1 MTDTVRNQGLALR
14 EMEKALAAKS
24 SKSEISTALNMKAN
38 SSDIS
43 RSLSEMNNAID
54 QRVTMEEI
62 RSLLNEKISKSELIY
77 MLNAKASNEDVH
89 NMIDEKVDSSE
100 YTNEI
105 NELKKKIEFLEK
117 ELNKK
122 TSGFVEYS
130 EIKTFKNLI
139 EQKANFTDMNEAL
152 NTKANKETVLT
163 SLKTK
168 ANKSDVDI
176 LLNNKVDKSEFIQ
189 IANALQNKCDIS
201 EIDNINRTLSNYV
214 NKENFDSIIE
224 SINNKAEAND
234 FKLIS
239 DAFQEMKTSMTK
251 RIDDIDQ
258 DLDRL
263 IENIK
268 TQFQN
273 LNVVINNI
281 ENNKIDYSSF
291 EKVNQLINKKVDAD
305 KIEVLITKVK
315 NEMFETI
322 SSFKGEVS
330 TSRKKNEDKNSERLI
345 ALTNEIKE
353 LMNEVNVEKE
363 KINKFLVEKNIEK
376 DNMQIQA
383 KNLIASSL
391 TKVHDE
397 IFGLKESINNISM
410 TFSNELKNKIDT
422 QNFSDVIVKINEDL
436 SSKVSIPILD
446 QVSKSIENDINDK
459 VFAALNEIKL
469 DLSKKISLNEI
480 SALLTDKAE
489 KKALDCKVNMSDFD
503 KLKNQIDTLIKELNS
518 KVSNDKFE
526 LSNKNIISSIEDI
539 STSLTLKANIR
550 EILTLLK
557 NKAEVDDVN
566 NALNEIHNELDTKN
580 TIDSF
585 STAMDNQAIINDALC
600 TENCLARWLWK
611 SGKVKNGYAIP
622 WEVQAVNT
630 APDNFIWEKDK
641 TFILCSSAGLYK
653 VEIGFFSDKKPA
665 VQILVNG
672 EVVISSITNSNFVTR
687 GKKGVNGNC
696 SGVTLTDF
704 LLLGDKSRISISY
717 SGDEGAIGFLGL
729 KKM

>member
-1 MTDTVRNQGLALR
+1 
-14 EMEKALAAKS
+14 
-24 SKSEISTALNMKAN
+24 
-38 SSDIS
+38 
-43 RSLSEMNNAID
+43 
-54 QRVTMEEI
+54 
-62 RSLLNEKISKSELIY
+62 
-77 MLNAKASNEDVH
+77 
-89 NMIDEKVDSSE
+89 
-100 YTNEI
+100 
-105 NELKKKIEFLEK
+105 
-117 ELNKK
+117 
-122 TSGFVEYS
+122 
-130 EIKTFKNLI
+130 
-139 EQKANFTDMNEAL
+139 
-152 NTKANKETVLT
+152 
-163 SLKTK
+163 
-168 ANKSDVDI
+168 
-176 LLNNKVDKSEFIQ
+176 
-189 IANALQNKCDIS
+189 
-201 EIDNINRTLSNYV
+201 
-214 NKENFDSIIE
+214 
-224 SINNKAEAND
+224 
-234 FKLIS
+234 
-239 DAFQEMKTSMTK
+239 
-251 RIDDIDQ
+251 
-258 DLDRL
+258 
-263 IENIK
+263 
-268 TQFQN
+268 
-273 LNVVINNI
+273 
-281 ENNKIDYSSF
+281 
-291 EKVNQLINKKVDAD
+291 
-305 KIEVLITKVK
+305 
-315 NEMFETI
+315 
-322 SSFKGEVS
+322 
-330 TSRKKNEDKNSERLI
+330 
-345 ALTNEIKE
+345 
-353 LMNEVNVEKE
+353 
-363 KINKFLVEKNIEK
+363 
-376 DNMQIQA
+376 
-383 KNLIASSL
+383 
-391 TKVHDE
+391 
-397 IFGLKESINNISM
+397 M

-630 APDNFIWEKDK
+630 APDNFIWEKEK

-704 LLLGDKSRISISY
+704 VLLGDKSRISISY

>member
-1 MTDTVRNQGLALR
+1 M
-14 EMEKALAAKS
+14 
-24 SKSEISTALNMKAN
+24 
-38 SSDIS
+38 
-43 RSLSEMNNAID
+43 
-54 QRVTMEEI
+54 
-62 RSLLNEKISKSELIY
+62 
-77 MLNAKASNEDVH
+77 
-89 NMIDEKVDSSE
+89 
-100 YTNEI
+100 
-105 NELKKKIEFLEK
+105 
-117 ELNKK
+117 
-122 TSGFVEYS
+122 
-130 EIKTFKNLI
+130 
-139 EQKANFTDMNEAL
+139 
-152 NTKANKETVLT
+152 
-163 SLKTK
+163 
-168 ANKSDVDI
+168 
-176 LLNNKVDKSEFIQ
+176 
-189 IANALQNKCDIS
+189 
-201 EIDNINRTLSNYV
+201 
-214 NKENFDSIIE
+214 
-224 SINNKAEAND
+224 
-234 FKLIS
+234 
-239 DAFQEMKTSMTK
+239 
-251 RIDDIDQ
+251 
-258 DLDRL
+258 
-263 IENIK
+263 
-268 TQFQN
+268 
-273 LNVVINNI
+273 
-281 ENNKIDYSSF
+281 
-291 EKVNQLINKKVDAD
+291 
-305 KIEVLITKVK
+305 
-315 NEMFETI
+315 
-322 SSFKGEVS
+322 
-330 TSRKKNEDKNSERLI
+330 
-345 ALTNEIKE
+345 
-353 LMNEVNVEKE
+353 
-363 KINKFLVEKNIEK
+363 
-376 DNMQIQA
+376 
-383 KNLIASSL
+383 
-391 TKVHDE
+391 
-397 IFGLKESINNISM
+397 
-410 TFSNELKNKIDT
+410 
-422 QNFSDVIVKINEDL
+422 
-436 SSKVSIPILD
+436 
-446 QVSKSIENDINDK
+446 
-459 VFAALNEIKL
+459 NEIKL

-600 TENCLARWLWK
+600 SENCLARWLWK

-630 APDNFIWEKDK
+630 APDNFIWEKEK

-704 LLLGDKSRISISY
+704 VLLGDKSRISISY

>member
-1 MTDTVRNQGLALR
+1 MTDTVRNQGIALR

-38 SSDIS
+38 SSDIT
-43 RSLSEMNNAID
+43 RSLSEINSAID

-62 RSLLNEKISKSELIY
+62 RSMLNEKISKSELIY

-89 NMIDEKVDSSE
+89 NLIDDKVDSSE

-130 EIKTFKNLI
+130 EIKSFKNII

-189 IANALQNKCDIS
+189 VTNALQNKCDIS
-201 EIDNINRTLSNYV
+201 DIENINKALSNYIT
-214 NKENFDSIIE
+214 KENFDSIIE

-281 ENNKIDYSSF
+281 ENNKIDYSTF
-291 EKVNQLINKKVDAD
+291 EKVNQVINKKVDAD

-322 SSFKGEVS
+322 SSFKGEIS
-330 TSRKKNEDKNSERLI
+330 TNRKKNDDKNNERLI
-345 ALTNEIKE
+345 SLTNEIKE
-353 LMNEVNVEKE
+353 LMNEVNIEKD
-363 KINKFLVEKNIEK
+363 KINKFLIEKNIEK
-376 DNMQIQA
+376 DNMEIQA
-383 KNLIASSL
+383 KNIIAASL
-391 TKVHDE
+391 TKMHDE
-397 IFGLKESINNISM
+397 IFALKESINNISM

-422 QNFSDVIVKINEDL
+422 QNFSDVILKLNDDL
-436 SSKVSIPILD
+436 STKVSIQLLNEAM
-446 QVSKSIENDINDK
+446 KNLTNDINDK

-469 DLSKKISLNEI
+469 DLSKKISSNEI
-480 SALLTDKAE
+480 SALLADKAE
-489 KKALDCKVNMSDFD
+489 KKTLDCKVNMSDFD

-518 KVSNDKFE
+518 KVSNDKFD
-526 LSNKNIISSIEDI
+526 LANKNMMSSIEDI

-566 NALNEIHNELDTKN
+566 NALTEIHNELDTKN

-600 TENCLARWLWK
+600 TENCIARWLWK

-622 WEVQAVNT
+622 WEVQTVNT
-630 APDNFIWEKDK
+630 APDNFIWEKEK
-641 TFILCSSAGLYK
+641 TYILCASAGLYK

-665 VQILVNG
+665 IQILVNG
-672 EVVISSITNSNFVTR
+672 EVVISTINNSNFVTR
-687 GKKGVNGNC
+687 GKKGINGNC
-696 SGVTLTDF
+696 SGVTMTDF

-717 SGDEGAIGFLGL
+717 SGDEGAIGFMGL